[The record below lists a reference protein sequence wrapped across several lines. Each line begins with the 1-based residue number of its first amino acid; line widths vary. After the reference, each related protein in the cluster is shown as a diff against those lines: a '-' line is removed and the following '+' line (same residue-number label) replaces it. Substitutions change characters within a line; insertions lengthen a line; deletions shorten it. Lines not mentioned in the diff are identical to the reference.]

1 VTVTGV
7 KVSGVKISGVKLF
20 GVKLFGVKL
29 FGVKVTGAM
38 VTGVE
43 MSGLTFI
50 GVTDPGAMVTGV
62 EMSGLSGGAGAAVC
76 ETPNS
81 GAVAR
86 VATGIVAV
94 GSTESVGRTSEVMP
108 AVKVTGDD
116 TTAFGKAGTGA
127 TAVADSS
134 TATSESDGRIIEGA
148 IATIGVLNN
157 ECWSRD

>member
-7 KVSGVKISGVKLF
+7 KVSGVKIS
-20 GVKLFGVKL
+20 GVKL

-50 GVTDPGAMVTGV
+50 GVTDPGLTDPGAMVTGL

-108 AVKVTGDD
+108 AAKVTGDD

-148 IATIGVLNN
+148 IATIGVLTKY
-157 ECWSRD
+157 CGSKD